1 MTDELLALI
10 PATDSAVVQLAAAR
24 WVIARQDSEAWTRDD
39 QSEFDIWLNE
49 GAANRVAFLRAD
61 QAWQRT
67 SRAAALKRP
76 MREPAVRPRAKQLP
90 DIKVIATIGA
100 SLLLSAGVFGYFMQP
115 DYTPY
120 ETPVGGRQI
129 LTLSDGSQIELNT
142 NSKVRIAKI
151 DNARRVIVDRGDVY
165 FDVRHDGRRPFVVT
179 AHGRTLVDLG
189 TKFLVRERPESLE
202 ISLLE
207 GKLRLDAPKGGNSP
221 ATIMAPGEVAIATD
235 QTTSLKKGGRAA
247 FTTELSWRQG
257 ILIFHHTPLSDAVA
271 EFNRYTTR
279 KITISNPVV
288 ARLEINGKFRT
299 NDIAMFA
306 DVTADVLGLKADKRD
321 DRIVIGR

>member
-1 MTDELLALI
+1 MNDELAALV
-10 PATDSAVVQLAAAR
+10 PATEAAAVQLAAAR
-24 WVIARQDSEAWTRDD
+24 WVIARQDGESWSADD
-39 QSEFDIWLNE
+39 QAEFDGWLDE
-49 GAANRVAFLRAD
+49 AVANRLAFLRAD

-76 MREPAVRPRAKQLP
+76 MREPVVQVRTGQLP
-90 DIKVIATIGA
+90 GAKLAAAIGA
-100 SLLLSAGVFGYFMQP
+100 VLLLGAGAFGYFAQP
-115 DYTPY
+115 NYTPY

-142 NSKVRIAKI
+142 NSKVRIASAQ
-151 DNARRVIVDRGDVY
+151 NARRVIVDKGDVY
-165 FDVRHDGRRPFVVT
+165 FDVRHNARRPFVVV

-189 TKFLVRERPESLE
+189 TKFLVRERPDALE
-202 ISLLE
+202 VSLLE
-207 GKLRLDAPKGGNSP
+207 GKLKLEAPKGGNTP
-221 ATIMAPGEVAIATD
+221 ATIMAPGEVAVATER
-235 QTTSLKKGGRAA
+235 TTSVAKSEHTAIA
-247 FTTELSWRQG
+247 TELSWRQG
-257 ILIFHHTPLSDAVA
+257 ILIFHHTPLSEAVA

-279 KITISNPVV
+279 KITIANPVI

-299 NDIAMFA
+299 NDVAMFA

>member
-1 MTDELLALI
+1 MNDELAALV
-10 PATDSAVVQLAAAR
+10 PATEAAAVQLAAAR
-24 WVIARQDSEAWTRDD
+24 WVIARQDGESWSADD
-39 QSEFDIWLNE
+39 QAEFDGWLDE
-49 GAANRVAFLRAD
+49 AVAHRLAFLRAD

-76 MREPAVRPRAKQLP
+76 MREPAVQVRTGQLP
-90 DIKVIATIGA
+90 GAKLAAAIGA
-100 SLLLSAGVFGYFMQP
+100 VLLLGAGAFGYFAQP
-115 DYTPY
+115 NYTPY

-142 NSKVRIAKI
+142 NSKVRIASAQ
-151 DNARRVIVDRGDVY
+151 NARRVIVDKGDVY
-165 FDVRHDGRRPFVVT
+165 FDVRHNARRPFVVV

-189 TKFLVRERPESLE
+189 TKFLVRERPDALE
-202 ISLLE
+202 VSLLE
-207 GKLRLDAPKGGNSP
+207 GKLKLEAPKGGNTP
-221 ATIMAPGEVAIATD
+221 ATIMAPGEVAVATER
-235 QTTSLKKGGRAA
+235 TTSVAKSEHTAIA
-247 FTTELSWRQG
+247 TELSWRQG
-257 ILIFHHTPLSDAVA
+257 ILIFHHTPLSEAVA

-279 KITISNPVV
+279 KITIANPVV

>member
-1 MTDELLALI
+1 MNDELLALV
-10 PATDSAVVQLAAAR
+10 PSTHSAAIQLAAAR
-24 WVIARQDSEAWTRDD
+24 WVIARQDNESWPTDD
-39 QSEFDIWLNE
+39 QAEFDAWLDE
-49 GAANRVAFLRAD
+49 TPAHRVAFLRAD

-76 MREPAVRPRAKQLP
+76 MRDCLPQSRGPRRSGVKLVA
-90 DIKVIATIGA
+90 AIGTV
-100 SLLLSAGVFGYFMQP
+100 LLLGAGAFGYFARP
-115 DYTPY
+115 GYTLY

-129 LTLSDGSQIELNT
+129 LTLPDGSQIELNT
-142 NSKVRIAKI
+142 NSKVRIARGE
-151 DNARRVIVDRGDVY
+151 NGRRVIVDSGDVY

-189 TKFLVRERPESLE
+189 TKFLVRERPEALE
-202 ISLLE
+202 VSLLE
-207 GKLRLDAPKGGNSP
+207 GKLRLDAPKGARGP
-221 ATIMAPGEVAIATD
+221 ATIMAPGEVAVATER
-235 QTTSLKKGGRAA
+235 TTSVTKSAHKALA
-247 FTTELSWRQG
+247 TELSWRQG
-257 ILIFHHTPLSDAVA
+257 VLIFHHTPLSEAVA

-279 KITISNPVV
+279 KIMIANPAV